1 MESSKL
7 YKITL
12 KHLMLKGEKKIGM
25 QFYPNKVMNALVRS
39 LPYVKFNKQFNM
51 AYITNTKENLDLI
64 FNVFRGVAWVD
75 GKYFFL
81 NKTLNNNNLA
91 ISKKTIQNIPTEIP
105 AKYLD
110 KLILKKY
117 ADNTVKVYCSMF
129 KQYIRYYI
137 DKPIDELTE
146 LEIRA
151 YLKHLVLAGKSDSYL
166 GQMVNAIKFYYEIVL
181 GMPNRFYEIERPQKR
196 ERLPKVLSKADVV
209 AMIKGTQNLKH
220 KCIIGLIY
228 SAGLR
233 RSELLALTIGDI
245 DSKRMTIRVVDSKG
259 RKDRITTLSNTILQL
274 LRLYYKDYN
283 PKDFLFEGQKGFQYT
298 GASILKV
305 VDQAA
310 KRANIA
316 QKVTPHML
324 RHSFATHLLED
335 GTDLRKI
342 QNLLGHSSLKTTEVY
357 THLAI
362 NYQVD
367 INNPLDSLSLD

>member
-259 RKDRITTLSNTILQL
+259 RKDRITTLSKIILQL

-283 PKDFLFEGQKGFQYT
+283 PNDFLFEGQKGFQYT

>member
-181 GMPNRFYEIERPQKR
+181 SMPNRFYEIERPQKR

>member
-283 PKDFLFEGQKGFQYT
+283 PNDFLFEGQKGFQYT

>member
-1 MESSKL
+1 
-7 YKITL
+7 
-12 KHLMLKGEKKIGM
+12 
-25 QFYPNKVMNALVRS
+25 

-181 GMPNRFYEIERPQKR
+181 SMPNRFYEIERPQKR

-209 AMIKGTQNLKH
+209 AMIKGTRNLKH

>member
-181 GMPNRFYEIERPQKR
+181 SMPNRFYEIERPQKR

-324 RHSFATHLLED
+324 RHSFATHLSED

>member
-283 PKDFLFEGQKGFQYT
+283 PNNFLFEGQKGFQYT

>member
-181 GMPNRFYEIERPQKR
+181 SMPNRFYEIERPQKR

-283 PKDFLFEGQKGFQYT
+283 PNNFLFEGQKGFQYT

>member
-181 GMPNRFYEIERPQKR
+181 SMPNRFYEIERPQKR

-209 AMIKGTQNLKH
+209 AMIKGTRNLKH

>member
-1 MESSKL
+1 MEASKL

-283 PKDFLFEGQKGFQYT
+283 PNDFLFEGQKGFQYT

>member
-81 NKTLNNNNLA
+81 NKILNNNNLA

-129 KQYIRYYI
+129 KHYIRYYI
-137 DKPIDELTE
+137 EKPIDELTE

-181 GMPNRFYEIERPQKR
+181 SMPNRFYEIERPQKR